1 MISGSGGSTDV
12 QLLFPIAN
20 SIECRIIITNVALTD
35 DAMLTFSIRL
45 SLAKLLSAGQR
56 GRVAPMELI

>member
-1 MISGSGGSTDV
+1 MHDK
-12 QLLFPIAN
+12 
-20 SIECRIIITNVALTD
+20 ITNVALTD

-56 GRVAPMELI
+56 GRVTPMELIWNRLDDKTRKDKTTT